1 MRSPPPISRPPHSTA
16 LPCLRASNDAGFVP
30 IVAYALLVVVGILV
44 QGDPGGWLNFI
55 LVPVGSLLL
64 GLSCAI
70 AFIPL
75 SVIALRL
82 GKAAIVA
89 PIAIV
94 LLAMGTWEVSL
105 GGLPPA
111 GSVVFHVLGGTL
123 SIGLGAAFLVYLSVL
138 LISRKIVG
146 VVLPR

>member
-1 MRSPPPISRPPHSTA
+1 MTQLVKDVGPHIIAIGVTTLVVA
-16 LPCLRASNDAGFVP
+16 AVP

-64 GLSCAI
+64 GLGCAI

-75 SVIALRL
+75 SVIAVRL

-89 PIAIV
+89 PFAVV
-94 LLAMGTWEVSL
+94 LFAMATWEVSL

-111 GSVVFHVLGGTL
+111 GTVLFHVLGGTL
-123 SIGLGAAFLVYLSVL
+123 AIGLGAAFLVYLSVL
-138 LISRKIVG
+138 FISRKFVG
-146 VVLPR
+146 VVFRR